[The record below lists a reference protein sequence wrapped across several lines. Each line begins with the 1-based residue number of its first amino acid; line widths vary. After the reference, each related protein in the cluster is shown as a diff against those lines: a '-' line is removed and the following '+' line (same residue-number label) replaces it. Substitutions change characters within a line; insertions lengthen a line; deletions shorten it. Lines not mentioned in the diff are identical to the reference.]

1 MMKSIT
7 DLSQIVQEV
16 HKEICQK
23 CLRQTIIRFTRGR
36 ICKRC
41 LGKRLEANVNKYLRL
56 AATVKRL
63 RDEKNKEAIKN
74 KRLLEEIR
82 RLEKIIK
89 ALTL

>member
-1 MMKSIT
+1 MKSIT
-7 DLSQIVQEV
+7 DISQSVLEV
-16 HKEICQK
+16 RKEICQQ
-23 CLRQTIIRFTRGR
+23 CLRQTITRFTKER

-41 LGKRLEANVNKYLRL
+41 LGKSLRVKADKFL
-56 AATVKRL
+56 KLNATIKRL
-63 RDEKNKEAIKN
+63 RDERNKESNKN

>member
-1 MMKSIT
+1 MKSIT
-7 DLSQIVQEV
+7 DISQSVLEV
-16 HKEICQK
+16 RKEICQK
-23 CLRQTIIRFTRGR
+23 CLRATITRFTRGR

-41 LGKRLEANVNKYLRL
+41 LGQSLRVKADKFL
-56 AATVKRL
+56 KLNATIKRL
-63 RDEKNKEAIKN
+63 RDERNKESNKN

>member
-1 MMKSIT
+1 MKSIT
-7 DLSQIVQEV
+7 DLSQSVLEVRKKICRRCLSQE
-16 HKEICQK
+16 
-23 CLRQTIIRFTRGR
+23 IIKYTREQ

-41 LGKRLEANVNKYLRL
+41 LAKSLMADATKFLKMAEKVKHLRYEKRLESN
-56 AATVKRL
+56 
-63 RDEKNKEAIKN
+63 KN

>member
-1 MMKSIT
+1 MKSIT
-7 DLSQIVQEV
+7 DLSQSVLEV
-16 HKEICQK
+16 RKEICQK
-23 CLRQTIIRFTRGR
+23 CLRATTIRFTRGR

-41 LGKRLEANVNKYLRL
+41 LGKSLEGNVNKYLRL

-63 RDEKNKEAIKN
+63 RDEKRKEAIKN